1 MIKKKITGN
10 ETVAIF
16 HFQETRHNLIHLQHH
31 IHQSSPLFT
40 RRSIMNNY
48 TLLAF
53 STAFQE
59 YFVKDTVNFKQST
72 EKKNEKLYAWHLRQF
87 LESEEATFNN
97 ADAIDAMLDP
107 DVKLFGDA
115 RVDPEVELYADEAVF
130 PLWGPLFSFDE
141 KELAE
146 PDEQDWQ
153 NVVLPF

>member
-1 MIKKKITGN
+1 
-10 ETVAIF
+10 
-16 HFQETRHNLIHLQHH
+16 
-31 IHQSSPLFT
+31 
-40 RRSIMNNY
+40 MNNY